1 MTSDVDID
9 DATSTPSRST
19 RRRAVDAIDTGID
32 EATPT
37 SRPHQDYRR
46 LSRDRRQAA
55 RTAARLREPEKAR
68 TKKLDR
74 QGKWRDGWGEYCTEP
89 GPGDIVLDPAP
100 LDDEPTETRR
110 TRSTSRQPSTGRGAA
125 RATSRGR
132 TDSVAAGRS
141 GSQNPARAAAT
152 QAPATAERQQQQAA
166 ARRGTS
172 SPLVETTAQSV
183 ARDGASPLARYGGGT
198 TRAREANSTQANLD
212 VTTMRAASAGSP
224 TTIDSFTVVDQTSLS
239 FSVTE
244 SRAPSHGAES
254 FSVDK
259 SDSSED
265 ENDESVARQRR
276 VDIKQLE
283 EKLEAMTL
291 DRDLTVKNLEQT
303 RKGLADQH
311 VTMIDQDEKIEALET
326 ANARLKIESLNAQEL
341 ISQLT
346 DGKAAQA
353 DPTGDNGN
361 DDPCRRPKCVELA
374 VEYEEARNRFQQT
387 VQKLTS
393 KLANAE
399 SVSHAESVR
408 VGELANQI
416 KTVEA
421 ENKDLQEKLRFEEDR
436 LEAANRRVNEANER
450 ADSVEHQ
457 LQEEID
463 QLEEELS
470 EAKKKNESREPEG
483 QKVEDLENEN
493 AKLKKTIENLKR
505 ELQGAKEEQQS
516 SGGESDSESN
526 FSARSQSR
534 KRSSKRS
541 NFFESVFE
549 CF

>member
-1 MTSDVDID
+1 MSIFD
-9 DATSTPSRST
+9 DQITN
-19 RRRAVDAIDTGID
+19 
-32 EATPT
+32 
-37 SRPHQDYRR
+37 Q
-46 LSRDRRQAA
+46 
-55 RTAARLREPEKAR
+55 
-68 TKKLDR
+68 
-74 QGKWRDGWGEYCTEP
+74 
-89 GPGDIVLDPAP
+89 
-100 LDDEPTETRR
+100 
-110 TRSTSRQPSTGRGAA
+110 
-125 RATSRGR
+125 
-132 TDSVAAGRS
+132 
-141 GSQNPARAAAT
+141 
-152 QAPATAERQQQQAA
+152 
-166 ARRGTS
+166 
-172 SPLVETTAQSV
+172 
-183 ARDGASPLARYGGGT
+183 
-198 TRAREANSTQANLD
+198 
-212 VTTMRAASAGSP
+212 
-224 TTIDSFTVVDQTSLS
+224 
-239 FSVTE
+239 
-244 SRAPSHGAES
+244 
-254 FSVDK
+254 
-259 SDSSED
+259 
-265 ENDESVARQRR
+265 
-276 VDIKQLE
+276 E

-457 LQEEID
+457 LQAEID

-505 ELQGAKEEQQS
+505 ELQSAKEEQQS
-516 SGGESDSESN
+516 AGGESDSESN
-526 FSARSQSR
+526 VSARSQSR
-534 KRSSKRS
+534 RRSSKRS
-541 NFFESVFE
+541 KSKK
-549 CF
+549 

>member
-110 TRSTSRQPSTGRGAA
+110 TPSTPRQSSIFRGAV

-152 QAPATAERQQQQAA
+152 QAPT
-166 ARRGTS
+166 
-172 SPLVETTAQSV
+172 
-183 ARDGASPLARYGGGT
+183 DGASPLARYGGGT

-457 LQEEID
+457 LQAEID

-470 EAKKKNESREPEG
+470 EAKKNESRKPEG
-483 QKVEDLENEN
+483 QKVEDLENES

-505 ELQGAKEEQQS
+505 ELQSAKEEKQS
-516 SGGESDSESN
+516 AGGESDFESN
-526 FSARSQSR
+526 ASVRSQSR

-541 NFFESVFE
+541 NY
-549 CF
+549 

>member
-1 MTSDVDID
+1 
-9 DATSTPSRST
+9 
-19 RRRAVDAIDTGID
+19 
-32 EATPT
+32 
-37 SRPHQDYRR
+37 
-46 LSRDRRQAA
+46 
-55 RTAARLREPEKAR
+55 
-68 TKKLDR
+68 
-74 QGKWRDGWGEYCTEP
+74 
-89 GPGDIVLDPAP
+89 
-100 LDDEPTETRR
+100 
-110 TRSTSRQPSTGRGAA
+110 
-125 RATSRGR
+125 
-132 TDSVAAGRS
+132 
-141 GSQNPARAAAT
+141 
-152 QAPATAERQQQQAA
+152 
-166 ARRGTS
+166 
-172 SPLVETTAQSV
+172 
-183 ARDGASPLARYGGGT
+183 
-198 TRAREANSTQANLD
+198 
-212 VTTMRAASAGSP
+212 
-224 TTIDSFTVVDQTSLS
+224 
-239 FSVTE
+239 
-244 SRAPSHGAES
+244 
-254 FSVDK
+254 
-259 SDSSED
+259 
-265 ENDESVARQRR
+265 
-276 VDIKQLE
+276 
-283 EKLEAMTL
+283 MTL

-311 VTMIDQDEKIEALET
+311 VTIIDQDEKMEALET

-387 VQKLTS
+387 VQKLSS

-457 LQEEID
+457 LQAEID

-470 EAKKKNESREPEG
+470 EAKKNESRKPEG
-483 QKVEDLENEN
+483 QKVEDLEIEV

-505 ELQGAKEEQQS
+505 ELQSAKEEKQS
-516 SGGESDSESN
+516 AGGESDSESN
-526 FSARSQSR
+526 VSARSQSR

-541 NFFESVFE
+541 NY
-549 CF
+549 